1 MKLSTMLMYS
11 GNPREAADEVAALEK
26 AGLDTVWVAE
36 AYGFDSPTLM
46 GYLAARTETVEIGA
60 AILNVYSRTPSA
72 LAQTAAGLDNVSGGR
87 AILGLG
93 ASGPQV
99 IEGWHGIP
107 YDKPLTRTREVVDIV
122 RMALRRERLDH
133 EGKIFSLPLPADQGL
148 GLGKPLKMLTKPER
162 PSVPIYIAA
171 LGQKNVEGTAE
182 YADGW
187 LPFMYAPERAKD
199 VWGDALA
206 AGNAKRREGLGPLE
220 VVAGGMVCVGDD
232 VKGMLDFARP
242 MAALYIGGM
251 GAKGKNFYNT
261 LVSQYG
267 FEKEAAQIQEMYL
280 GGNKRDAESVVPLEL
295 LEMCN
300 LVGPESYVKERIA
313 AFAEAGV
320 TNLQIVPVPTD
331 GDSAGLV
338 RQMKEWIVMTGAAST
353 AARGRARV
361 LPPDRPLVHREGGQA
376 APRAVGDRWPGQPRG
391 VDQGRRDGPAL
402 LRRRRGVR
410 RTGRAGLPLQHG
422 PRGGAHAG
430 RRARSGLP
438 RPHRHHRAVPQQPR
452 HRRAE
457 AALAARLRQRRD
469 HHRDRDDRARRRQRP
484 AGHPHQRRRQGRP
497 LRAHRAARRSSA
509 TARWPTS

>member
-1 MKLSTMLMYS
+1 VKLSTMLMYS
-11 GNPREAADEVAALEK
+11 GNPREAADEVVALEQ

-99 IEGWHGIP
+99 IEGWHGLP

-133 EGKIFSLPLPADQGL
+133 DGKIFTLPLPPDQGL

-162 PSVPIYIAA
+162 PAVPIYIAA

-187 LPFMYAPERAKD
+187 LPFMFAPERAKD

-206 AGNAKRREGLGPLE
+206 AGNAKRQEGLGPLE

-261 LVSQYG
+261 LVSEYG

-280 GGNKRDAESVVPLEL
+280 GGNKRDAEAVVPLEL

-338 RQMKEWIVMTGAAST
+338 RQMKEWIA
-353 AARGRARV
+353 
-361 LPPDRPLVHREGGQA
+361 
-376 APRAVGDRWPGQPRG
+376 
-391 VDQGRRDGPAL
+391 
-402 LRRRRGVR
+402 
-410 RTGRAGLPLQHG
+410 
-422 PRGGAHAG
+422 
-430 RRARSGLP
+430 
-438 RPHRHHRAVPQQPR
+438 
-452 HRRAE
+452 
-457 AALAARLRQRRD
+457 
-469 HHRDRDDRARRRQRP
+469 
-484 AGHPHQRRRQGRP
+484 
-497 LRAHRAARRSSA
+497 
-509 TARWPTS
+509 